1 MRRALIAVTVGA
13 LVVAHAPREAR
24 AEQARATTHAVL
36 GSEAAGY
43 DGWTEIVTEVRAVR
57 TAFDG
62 EVTLEVERYSSSSPD
77 SHVLA
82 RTPVHVPAG
91 ATKRVILPLQLR
103 HRNGGDLRVLV
114 KNAYGQVVQRESP
127 ILNGTHAPLFT
138 ALDESLSLSQLK
150 STPIH
155 TGTGSRAYDGGE
167 RLMTSHAQVDPATGR
182 PVLPTRASSYH
193 HVTVAGISAK
203 SLGALEPAERDALFT
218 WIRAGGSLVVVR
230 APAEAVAPYVVGDAP
245 RAVSVR
251 VGAGEVH
258 VLSSET
264 PAHDTWLDGRIVSIV
279 ASRWGVRQTPMPLGG
294 GSAMM
299 SQYDAVR
306 RLLDPNEGFRPALG
320 FAALALVGYAALVGP
335 LAYAFA
341 RRRRRPFLPLLTTP
355 ALSIG
360 AFATV
365 VGVGLA
371 TKGVHG
377 RAMHFAFVE
386 VDSGNTAGTVRHF
399 RTFYTGSAKDL
410 TVKPLAEA
418 SVLDAARDDLAVGT
432 LEIREG
438 GAVLEHVKT
447 MPWQPVMVRED
458 GVVDLGRGIRLERD
472 GAGVKLV
479 NGTSREMVDV
489 VVFAPGETHFFA
501 SVPAGGQVTTVGHAG
516 LGRDLSFENG
526 AYAQSG
532 MRPYRSVQ
540 WYDLRTAFSGA
551 PHLGEDWAPL
561 EGTSSGPVDWGS
573 TFVLAKLTGGPKEDS
588 GLPVTKS
595 TTLVHV
601 HGISEVG
608 K

>member
-24 AEQARATTHAVL
+24 AEEARAVTHAVL

-43 DGWTEIVTEVRAVR
+43 DGWTEIVTEVRALGA
-57 TAFDG
+57 AFDG
-62 EVTLEVERYSSSSPD
+62 EVTLEVERYSSTPD

-91 ATKRVILPLQLR
+91 ATRRVMLPVQLR
-103 HRNGGDLRVLV
+103 HRGGGDLRVLV
-114 KNAYGQVVQRESP
+114 RNAQGQVVQRESP
-127 ILNGTHAPLFT
+127 ILNGTHGPLFT
-138 ALDESLSLSQLK
+138 ALDDSLSLGQLK

-155 TGTGSRAYDGGE
+155 TSPSSRAYDGGE
-167 RLMTSHAQVDPATGR
+167 RMMTSHVQVDRTTGR

-193 HVTVAGISAK
+193 HVTAAGISAK
-203 SLGALEPAERDALFT
+203 SLTALEPAERDALFT

-230 APAEAVAPYVVGDAP
+230 APAEAVAPYVGADGP
-245 RAVSVR
+245 RMVSVR

-258 VLSSET
+258 VLSSES
-264 PAHDTWLDGRIVSIV
+264 PLHDDWLDGRIVSIV
-279 ASRWGVRQTPMPLGG
+279 ASRWGIRSTPMPLGG

-399 RTFYTGSAKDL
+399 RTFYTGNAKNL
-410 TVKPLAEA
+410 TVKPLAQA

-438 GAVLEHVKT
+438 GAVLENVKT

-458 GVVDLGRGIRLERD
+458 GIVDLGRGIRLERD
-472 GAGVKLV
+472 GAGVRLT
-479 NGTSREMVDV
+479 NGTAREMVDV
-489 VVFAPGETHFFA
+489 VLFAPGETHFFA

-516 LGRDLSFENG
+516 LGRDLSFQNG
-526 AYAQSG
+526 SYAEGGTRSH
-532 MRPYRSVQ
+532 RSVQ
-540 WYDLRTAFSGA
+540 WYDLRTAIAGA
-551 PHLGEDWAPL
+551 PHLGDDWAPL

-573 TFVLAKLTGGPKEDS
+573 PFVLAKLAGGAKDDS

-601 HGISEVG
+601 HGFAEVG